1 MLIEFSV
8 GNYRSFKE
16 VATFSMV
23 AAPIVMGDSPIN
35 RNNLFSATKE
45 IYLLKSAAIYGANAS
60 GKSNLVRAISF
71 MKKFTINSAI
81 GSRITDEIN
90 TELYRLSVTFEKEP
104 SYFEIVFI
112 IGTARY
118 RYGFEVDR
126 QSVKSEWLYQTL
138 RTKEIQLFDREK
150 TNIKVSSKFAEG
162 KSLQN
167 KTRKNALFLSVV
179 AQFNGNIARNIID
192 WLNKLNINE
201 LNIFNNLDDDNYD
214 YLTIDALIK
223 GHQTKNLI
231 NLVTSLDLGI
241 KDIHTV
247 EIPVSDVLER
257 VFYEIKTSHWKYDD
271 EGNRVAIEYF
281 GIDEDESAGTQ
292 KLFHISGLLI
302 KILQAGEI
310 LIVDELDA
318 RLHPLISCA
327 IVKLFNS
334 TITNPRNAQLIFTTH
349 DTNLLSANMF
359 RKDQIWFTEK
369 DRYGATDL
377 YSLVEYQIPDDAPF
391 EQDYIAGKYGAIPFI
406 GDLNRVLGK

>member
-16 VATFSMV
+16 VVTFSMV
-23 AAPIVMGDSPIN
+23 AAPIVVGDNPIN

-45 IYLLKSAAIYGANAS
+45 INLLKSTAIYGANAS

-71 MKKFTINSAI
+71 MKEFTINSVV
-81 GSRITDEIN
+81 GSRITSEIN
-90 TELYRLSVTFEKEP
+90 TDSYRLNTEFEGEP
-104 SYFEIVFI
+104 SYFEMVFI

-126 QSVKSEWLYQTL
+126 QGVISEWLYQTL
-138 RTKEIQLFDREK
+138 RTKESQLFDREGSR
-150 TNIKVSSKFAEG
+150 IKVFSKFGEG
-162 KSLQN
+162 QSLEN
-167 KTRKNALFLSVV
+167 KTRKNALFLSVA
-179 AQFNGNIARNIID
+179 AQFNGKIAREIIV
-192 WLNKLNINE
+192 WLHE
-201 LNIFNNLDDDNYD
+201 LNIFNSLDDDDYD
-214 YLTIDALIK
+214 NLTIDTLIQ
-223 GHQTKNLI
+223 GHQTQDLI
-231 NLVTSLDLGI
+231 GLVTSLDLGI
-241 KDIHTV
+241 QDIQM
-247 EIPVSDVLER
+247 
-257 VFYEIKTSHWKYDD
+257 IKTPIPEFPGGISYEVKTAHWKYDR
-271 EGNRVAIEYF
+271 EGNKVATEYF
-281 GIDEDESAGTQ
+281 ELDEDESAGTQ
-292 KLFHISGLLI
+292 KLFNISGLLI
-302 KILQAGEI
+302 NILQAGEI

-334 TITNPRNAQLIFTTH
+334 PITNPRNAQLIFTTH

>member
-16 VATFSMV
+16 VVTFSMV
-23 AAPIVMGDSPIN
+23 AAPILVGDIPVN
-35 RNNLFSATKE
+35 GNNLFSATKE
-45 IYLLKSAAIYGANAS
+45 IGLLKSTAIYGANAS

-71 MKKFTINSAI
+71 MKEFTINSVV
-81 GSRITDEIN
+81 GSRITNEID
-90 TELYRLSVTFEKEP
+90 TDLYRLSIDSELEA
-104 SYFEIVFI
+104 SYFEMVFM

-138 RTKEIQLFDREK
+138 RTKESQLFDREK
-150 TNIKVSSKFAEG
+150 NRFKVFSKFSEG
-162 KSLQN
+162 RSLEN

-179 AQFNGNIARNIID
+179 AQFNGDIATDVVD
-192 WLNKLNINE
+192 WFNE
-201 LNIFNNLDDDNYD
+201 LNIFNNLDDDDYD
-214 YLTIDALIK
+214 NATIDALIE
-223 GHQTKNLI
+223 GHRTKDLI
-231 NLVTSLDLGI
+231 ALVTSLDLGI
-241 KDIHTV
+241 KDIQM
-247 EIPVSDVLER
+247 
-257 VFYEIKTSHWKYDD
+257 IKTPVAELPGAISYEVKTAHWKYDVD
-271 EGNRVAIEYF
+271 GSKVDTEYF
-281 GIDEDESAGTQ
+281 ELDEDESAGTQ
-292 KLFHISGLLI
+292 KLFNMSGLLI
-302 KILQAGEI
+302 NILQAGEI

-334 TITNPRNAQLIFTTH
+334 PITNPRNAQLIFTTH

-377 YSLVEYQIPDDAPF
+377 YSLVEYDIPDDAPF

-406 GDLNRVLGK
+406 GDLNRVLGN

>member
-16 VATFSMV
+16 VVTFSMV
-23 AAPIVMGDSPIN
+23 AAPIVVGDNTASK
-35 RNNLFSATKE
+35 NNLFSATKE
-45 IYLLKSAAIYGANAS
+45 IELLKSAAIYGANAS

-71 MKKFTINSAI
+71 MKEFTINSV
-81 GSRITDEIN
+81 GSHITSEIDA
-90 TELYRLSVTFEKEP
+90 ESYRLNIESEKEP

-112 IGTARY
+112 IGTTRY

-126 QSVKSEWLYQTL
+126 HSVKSEWLYQTL
-138 RTKEIQLFDREK
+138 RTKESKLFDRE
-150 TNIKVSSKFAEG
+150 NSQIKVFGKFSEG
-162 KSLQN
+162 RSLEN
-167 KTRKNALFLSVV
+167 KTRKNALFLSVA
-179 AQFNGNIARNIID
+179 AQFNGDIATDVVD
-192 WLNKLNINE
+192 WFNE
-201 LNIFNNLDDDNYD
+201 LNIFNNLDDGDYDNV
-214 YLTIDALIK
+214 TIDALIE
-223 GHQTKNLI
+223 GHRTQDLI
-231 NLVTSLDLGI
+231 GLVTSLDLGI
-241 KDIHTV
+241 KDIQM
-247 EIPVSDVLER
+247 
-257 VFYEIKTSHWKYDD
+257 IKTPLPEFPGAISYEVKTAHWKYDGGENKVD
-271 EGNRVAIEYF
+271 TEYF
-281 GIDEDESAGTQ
+281 ELDENESAGTQ
-292 KLFHISGLLI
+292 KLFNISGLLI
-302 KILQAGEI
+302 NILQTGEI

-334 TITNPRNAQLIFTTH
+334 PITNPRNAQLIFTTH

-377 YSLVEYQIPDDAPF
+377 YSLVEYEIPNDAPF

>member
-16 VATFSMV
+16 VVTFSMV
-23 AAPIVMGDSPIN
+23 TAPIVVGDSLMN
-35 RNNLFSATKE
+35 GNNIFSATKE
-45 IYLLKSAAIYGANAS
+45 IELLKSAAIYGANAS

-71 MKKFTINSAI
+71 MKEFTINSV
-81 GSRITDEIN
+81 GSRIASEIE
-90 TELYRLSVTFEKEP
+90 TESYRLNIESEKES
-104 SYFEIVFI
+104 SYFEIVFT
-112 IGTARY
+112 IGTTRY

-138 RTKEIQLFDREK
+138 RTKESQLFERENSK
-150 TNIKVSSKFAEG
+150 IKVFSKFYEG
-162 KSLQN
+162 KSLEN

-179 AQFNGNIARNIID
+179 AQFNGDIATDVVD
-192 WLNKLNINE
+192 WFNE
-201 LNIFNNLDDDNYD
+201 LNIFNNLDDDDYD
-214 YLTIDALIK
+214 NATIDALIE
-223 GHQTKNLI
+223 GHRTQDLI
-231 NLVTSLDLGI
+231 GLVTSLDLGI
-241 KDIHTV
+241 KDIQM
-247 EIPVSDVLER
+247 
-257 VFYEIKTSHWKYDD
+257 IKTPMPELPGVISYEVKTAHWKYDR
-271 EGNRVAIEYF
+271 EQNRVDTEYF
-281 GIDEDESAGTQ
+281 ELDENESAGTQ
-292 KLFHISGLLI
+292 KLFNISGLLI
-302 KILQAGEI
+302 NILQAGEI

-334 TITNPRNAQLIFTTH
+334 PITNPRNAQLIFTTH

-377 YSLVEYQIPDDAPF
+377 YSLVEYEIPDDAPF

>member
-16 VATFSMV
+16 VVTFSMV
-23 AAPIVMGDSPIN
+23 AAPIAVSNSTIDE
-35 RNNLFSATKE
+35 NNLFLATKE
-45 IYLLKSAAIYGANAS
+45 IKLLKSAAIYGANAS

-71 MKKFTINSAI
+71 MKEFAINSAV
-81 GSRITDEIN
+81 GSRITNEID
-90 TELYRLSVTFEKEP
+90 TELYRLNIESEREP

-112 IGTARY
+112 IGSTRY

-138 RTKEIQLFDREK
+138 RTKESQLFERENSK
-150 TNIKVSSKFAEG
+150 IKVFSKFSEG
-162 KSLQN
+162 RSLEN

-179 AQFNGNIARNIID
+179 AQFNGDIATDVVD
-192 WLNKLNINE
+192 WFNE
-201 LNIFNNLDDDNYD
+201 LNIFNNLDDDDYD
-214 YLTIDALIK
+214 NATIDALIE
-223 GHQTKNLI
+223 GHRTQDLI
-231 NLVTSLDLGI
+231 GLVTSLDLGI
-241 KDIHTV
+241 KDIQM
-247 EIPVSDVLER
+247 
-257 VFYEIKTSHWKYDD
+257 IKTPMPEFPGVISYEVKTAHWKYDG
-271 EGNRVAIEYF
+271 ENRVDTEYF
-281 GIDEDESAGTQ
+281 ELDENESAGTQ
-292 KLFHISGLLI
+292 KLFNISGLLI
-302 KILQAGEI
+302 NILQSGEI

-334 TITNPRNAQLIFTTH
+334 SITNPRNAQLIFTTH

-377 YSLVEYQIPDDAPF
+377 YSLVEYEIPDDAPF

>member
-16 VATFSMV
+16 VVTFSMV
-23 AAPIVMGDSPIN
+23 AAPIVVGDNHIN

-45 IYLLKSAAIYGANAS
+45 IELLKSAAIYGANAS

-71 MKKFTINSAI
+71 MKEFAINSVI
-81 GSRITDEIN
+81 GSRITSEIE
-90 TELYRLSVTFEKEP
+90 TESYQLNIESELEP
-104 SYFEIVFI
+104 SYFEMVFI

-126 QSVKSEWLYQTL
+126 HSVKSEWLYQTL
-138 RTKEIQLFDREK
+138 RTKESQLFERENSK
-150 TNIKVSSKFAEG
+150 IKVFSKFSEG
-162 KSLQN
+162 RLLEN

-179 AQFNGNIARNIID
+179 AQFNGDIATDVID
-192 WLNKLNINE
+192 WFNE
-201 LNIFNNLDDDNYD
+201 LNIFNNLDDDDYD
-214 YLTIDALIK
+214 NVTIEALIE
-223 GHQTKNLI
+223 GHRTQDLI
-231 NLVTSLDLGI
+231 GLVTSLDLGI
-241 KDIHTV
+241 KDIQMIETP
-247 EIPVSDVLER
+247 IPEVPGMIS
-257 VFYEIKTSHWKYDD
+257 YEVKTAHWKYDA
-271 EGNRVAIEYF
+271 EENRVDTEYF
-281 GIDEDESAGTQ
+281 ELNKNESAGTQ
-292 KLFHISGLLI
+292 KLFNISGLLI
-302 KILQAGEI
+302 NILQTGEI

-334 TITNPRNAQLIFTTH
+334 PITNPRNAQLIFTTH

-377 YSLVEYQIPDDAPF
+377 YSLVEYDIPDDAPF

>member
-16 VATFSMV
+16 VVTFSMV
-23 AAPIVMGDSPIN
+23 AAPIVVGDNPIN

-45 IYLLKSAAIYGANAS
+45 INLLKSAAIYGANAS

-90 TELYRLSVTFEKEP
+90 TELYRLSVKFEKEP

-179 AQFNGNIARNIID
+179 AQFNGSIATSVID
-192 WLNKLNINE
+192 WLNE

-223 GHQTKNLI
+223 GHQTKDLI

-241 KDIHTV
+241 KDIHTL
-247 EIPVSDVLER
+247 EIPVTDELER

-334 TITNPRNAQLIFTTH
+334 PITNPRNAQLIFTTH

-377 YSLVEYQIPDDAPF
+377 YSLVEYDIPDDAPF

>member
-16 VATFSMV
+16 VVTFSMV
-23 AAPIVMGDSPIN
+23 AAPIVVGDNPIN
-35 RNNLFSATKE
+35 RNNLFLATKE
-45 IYLLKSAAIYGANAS
+45 INLLKSTAIYGANAS

-71 MKKFTINSAI
+71 MKEFAINSV
-81 GSRITDEIN
+81 GSRITSEIE
-90 TELYRLSVTFEKEP
+90 TESYQLNIESEREP
-104 SYFEIVFI
+104 SYFEMVFI

-126 QSVKSEWLYQTL
+126 HSVKSEWLYQTL
-138 RTKEIQLFDREK
+138 RTKESQLFERENSK
-150 TNIKVSSKFAEG
+150 IKVFGKFSEG
-162 KSLQN
+162 RLLEN

-179 AQFNGNIARNIID
+179 AQFNGNIATDVVD
-192 WLNKLNINE
+192 WFNE
-201 LNIFNNLDDDNYD
+201 LNIFNNLDDDDYD
-214 YLTIDALIK
+214 NLTIEALIE
-223 GHQTKNLI
+223 GHRTQDLI
-231 NLVTSLDLGI
+231 GLVTSLDLGI
-241 KDIHTV
+241 KDIQMIETP
-247 EIPVSDVLER
+247 IPEVPGVIA
-257 VFYEIKTSHWKYDD
+257 YEVKTAHWKYDA
-271 EGNRVAIEYF
+271 EENRVDTEYF
-281 GIDEDESAGTQ
+281 ELNKNESAGTQ
-292 KLFHISGLLI
+292 KLFNISVLLI
-302 KILQAGEI
+302 NILQTGEI

-334 TITNPRNAQLIFTTH
+334 PITNPRNAQLIFTTH

-377 YSLVEYQIPDDAPF
+377 YSLVEYEIPDNAPF
-391 EQDYIAGKYGAIPFI
+391 EQDYISGKYGAIPFI

>member
-8 GNYRSFKE
+8 GNYRSFKK
-16 VATFSMV
+16 VVTFSMV
-23 AAPIVMGDSPIN
+23 AAPIVVGDNPIN
-35 RNNLFSATKE
+35 GNNLFLATKE
-45 IYLLKSAAIYGANAS
+45 INLLKSAAIYGANAS

-71 MKKFTINSAI
+71 MKKFTINSAV

-90 TELYRLSVTFEKEP
+90 TELYRLNVKFEKEP
-104 SYFEIVFI
+104 SYFEMVFI

-179 AQFNGNIARNIID
+179 AQFNGSIATSIID
-192 WLNKLNINE
+192 WLNE

-223 GHQTKNLI
+223 GHQTKDLI

-241 KDIHTV
+241 KDIHTL
-247 EIPVSDVLER
+247 EIPVTDELER

-334 TITNPRNAQLIFTTH
+334 PITNPRNAQLIFTTH

-359 RKDQIWFTEK
+359 RRDQIWFTEK

-377 YSLVEYQIPDDAPF
+377 YSLVEYEIPEDASF

>member
-16 VATFSMV
+16 VVTFSMV
-23 AAPIVMGDSPIN
+23 AAPIVVGDIPIN
-35 RNNLFSATKE
+35 GSNLFSATKE
-45 IYLLKSAAIYGANAS
+45 IELLKSAAIYGANAS

-71 MKKFTINSAI
+71 MKEFTINSAI
-81 GSRITDEIN
+81 GSRITDEID
-90 TELYRLSVTFEKEP
+90 TELYRLNVTFEKEP
-104 SYFEIVFI
+104 SFFEIVFI

-118 RYGFEVDR
+118 RYGFDVDR

-162 KSLQN
+162 KLLQN

-179 AQFNGNIARNIID
+179 AQFNGNIATNIID
-192 WLNKLNINE
+192 WLNE
-201 LNIFNNLDDDNYD
+201 LNIFNNLDDHNYD

-223 GHQTKNLI
+223 GHQTKDLI

-247 EIPVSDVLER
+247 EIPVPDVPGGVL
-257 VFYEIKTSHWKYDD
+257 YEIKTSHWKYDD
-271 EGNRVAIEYF
+271 KGNRVAIEYF

-302 KILQAGEI
+302 NILQTGEI

-334 TITNPRNAQLIFTTH
+334 PITNPHNAQLIFTTH

-377 YSLVEYQIPDDAPF
+377 YSLVEYEIPDDAPF

>member
-16 VATFSMV
+16 VVTFSMV
-23 AAPIVMGDSPIN
+23 TAPIVVGDSLMN
-35 RNNLFSATKE
+35 GNNLFSATKE
-45 IYLLKSAAIYGANAS
+45 IDLLKSAAIYGANAS

-71 MKKFTINSAI
+71 MKGFTINSVV
-81 GSRITDEIN
+81 GSRIASEID
-90 TELYRLSVTFEKEP
+90 TESYRLNIESEKES
-104 SYFEIVFI
+104 SYFEIVFT
-112 IGTARY
+112 IGTTRY

-138 RTKEIQLFDREK
+138 RTKESQLFERENSK
-150 TNIKVSSKFAEG
+150 IKVFSKFHEG
-162 KSLQN
+162 KSLEN

-179 AQFNGNIARNIID
+179 AQFNGEIATDVVD
-192 WLNKLNINE
+192 WFNE
-201 LNIFNNLDDDNYD
+201 LNIFNNLDDDDYD
-214 YLTIDALIK
+214 NATIDALIE
-223 GHQTKNLI
+223 GHRTQDLI
-231 NLVTSLDLGI
+231 GLVTSLDLGI
-241 KDIHTV
+241 KDIQM
-247 EIPVSDVLER
+247 
-257 VFYEIKTSHWKYDD
+257 IKTPMPELPGVISYEVKTAHWKYDR
-271 EGNRVAIEYF
+271 EKNRVDTEYF
-281 GIDEDESAGTQ
+281 ELDENESAGTQ
-292 KLFHISGLLI
+292 KLFNISGLLI
-302 KILQAGEI
+302 NILQAGEI

-334 TITNPRNAQLIFTTH
+334 PITNPRNAQLIFTTH

-359 RKDQIWFTEK
+359 RRDQIWFTEK

-377 YSLVEYQIPDDAPF
+377 YSLVEYEIPDDAPF

>member
-16 VATFSMV
+16 VVTFSMV
-23 AAPIVMGDSPIN
+23 AAPIVVGDSPIN
-35 RNNLFSATKE
+35 GNNLFLATKE
-45 IYLLKSAAIYGANAS
+45 IELLKSAAIYGANAS

-71 MKKFTINSAI
+71 MKEFTINSAV
-81 GSRITDEIN
+81 GNRITNEID
-90 TELYRLSVTFEKEP
+90 TELYRLNIESERES
-104 SYFEIVFI
+104 SYFEMVFI
-112 IGTARY
+112 IGTTRY

-138 RTKEIQLFDREK
+138 RTKEAQLFERENSK
-150 TNIKVSSKFAEG
+150 IKVFSKFYEG
-162 KSLQN
+162 KSLDN

-179 AQFNGNIARNIID
+179 AQFNGDIATDVVD
-192 WLNKLNINE
+192 WFNE
-201 LNIFNNLDDDNYD
+201 LNIFNNLDDDDYD
-214 YLTIDALIK
+214 NATIDALIE
-223 GHQTKNLI
+223 GHRTQDLI
-231 NLVTSLDLGI
+231 GLVTSLDLGI
-241 KDIHTV
+241 KDIQM
-247 EIPVSDVLER
+247 
-257 VFYEIKTSHWKYDD
+257 IKTPMPEFPGVISYEVKTAHWKYDG
-271 EGNRVAIEYF
+271 EENRVGTEYF
-281 GIDEDESAGTQ
+281 ELDENESAGTQ
-292 KLFHISGLLI
+292 KLFNISGLLI
-302 KILQAGEI
+302 NILQTGEI

-334 TITNPRNAQLIFTTH
+334 PITNPRNAQLIFTTH

-377 YSLVEYQIPDDAPF
+377 YSLVEYDIPDDAPF

>member
-8 GNYRSFKE
+8 GNYRSFKK
-16 VATFSMV
+16 VVTFSMV

-35 RNNLFSATKE
+35 GNNLFLATKE
-45 IYLLKSAAIYGANAS
+45 IELLKSAAIYGANAS

-112 IGTARY
+112 IGTVRY

-150 TNIKVSSKFAEG
+150 TNIKVSSKFTEG

-179 AQFNGNIARNIID
+179 AQFNGNIATNIID
-192 WLNKLNINE
+192 WLNE

-214 YLTIDALIK
+214 DLTINALTIDAIIK
-223 GHQTKNLI
+223 GHQTKDLI

-241 KDIHTV
+241 KDIHTL
-247 EIPVSDVLER
+247 EIPVPDEPER

-334 TITNPRNAQLIFTTH
+334 SITNPRNAQLIFTTH

>member
-16 VATFSMV
+16 VVTFSMV
-23 AAPIVMGDSPIN
+23 AAPIVVGDSPVN

-45 IYLLKSAAIYGANAS
+45 IELLKSAAIYGANAS

-71 MKKFTINSAI
+71 MKEFTIDSVS
-81 GSRITDEIN
+81 SRITSEIE
-90 TELYRLSVTFEKEP
+90 TESYRLNIESEREP

-112 IGTARY
+112 TGSTRY

-138 RTKEIQLFDREK
+138 RTKEAQLFERENSK
-150 TNIKVSSKFAEG
+150 IKVFSKFYEG
-162 KSLQN
+162 KSLEN

-179 AQFNGNIARNIID
+179 AQFNGDIATDVVD
-192 WLNKLNINE
+192 WFNE
-201 LNIFNNLDDDNYD
+201 LNIFNNLDDDDYD
-214 YLTIDALIK
+214 NATIDALIE
-223 GHQTKNLI
+223 GHRTQDLI
-231 NLVTSLDLGI
+231 GLVTSLDLGI
-241 KDIHTV
+241 KDIQM
-247 EIPVSDVLER
+247 
-257 VFYEIKTSHWKYDD
+257 IKTPVVELPGVMSYEVKTAHWKYDG
-271 EGNRVAIEYF
+271 EENRVDTEYF
-281 GIDEDESAGTQ
+281 ELDENESAGTQ
-292 KLFHISGLLI
+292 KLFNISGLLI
-302 KILQAGEI
+302 NILQTGEI

-334 TITNPRNAQLIFTTH
+334 PITNPRNAQLIFTTH

-377 YSLVEYQIPDDAPF
+377 YSLVEYEIPDDAPF

>member
-16 VATFSMV
+16 VVTFSMV
-23 AAPIVMGDSPIN
+23 AAPIFMGNSPISE
-35 RNNLFSATKE
+35 NNLFSATKE
-45 IYLLKSAAIYGANAS
+45 IDLLKSAAIYGANAS

-71 MKKFTINSAI
+71 MKEFTINSV
-81 GSRITDEIN
+81 GSRITSEI
-90 TELYRLSVTFEKEP
+90 EAESYRLNIESEKEP

-112 IGTARY
+112 IGTTRY

-126 QSVKSEWLYQTL
+126 HSVKSEWLYQTL
-138 RTKEIQLFDREK
+138 RTKESKLFDRENSK
-150 TNIKVSSKFAEG
+150 IKVFGKFSEG
-162 KSLQN
+162 RSLEN
-167 KTRKNALFLSVV
+167 KTRKNALFLSVA
-179 AQFNGNIARNIID
+179 AQFNGDIATDVVD
-192 WLNKLNINE
+192 WFNE
-201 LNIFNNLDDDNYD
+201 LNIFNNLDDDDYD
-214 YLTIDALIK
+214 NVTIDALIE
-223 GHQTKNLI
+223 GHRTQDLI
-231 NLVTSLDLGI
+231 GLVTSLDLGI
-241 KDIHTV
+241 KDIQM
-247 EIPVSDVLER
+247 
-257 VFYEIKTSHWKYDD
+257 IKTPLPEFPGVISYEVKTAHWKYDGGENKID
-271 EGNRVAIEYF
+271 TEYF
-281 GIDEDESAGTQ
+281 ELDENESAGTQ
-292 KLFHISGLLI
+292 KLFNISGLLI
-302 KILQAGEI
+302 NILQTGEI

-334 TITNPRNAQLIFTTH
+334 PITNPRNAQLIFTTH

-377 YSLVEYQIPDDAPF
+377 YSLVEYDIPDDAPF

>member
-16 VATFSMV
+16 VVTFSMV
-23 AAPIVMGDSPIN
+23 AAPIAVGDNTIN
-35 RNNLFSATKE
+35 TNNLFLATKE
-45 IYLLKSAAIYGANAS
+45 IELLKSAAIYGANAS

-71 MKKFTINSAI
+71 MKEFTINSAV
-81 GSRITDEIN
+81 GNRITNEID
-90 TELYRLSVTFEKEP
+90 TELYRLNIESEREP
-104 SYFEIVFI
+104 SYFEMVFI
-112 IGTARY
+112 IGTTRY

-126 QSVKSEWLYQTL
+126 HSVKSEWLYQTL
-138 RTKEIQLFDREK
+138 RTKESQLFERE
-150 TNIKVSSKFAEG
+150 NSRIKVFSKFYEG
-162 KSLQN
+162 KSLEN

-179 AQFNGNIARNIID
+179 AQFNGDIATDVVD
-192 WLNKLNINE
+192 WFNE
-201 LNIFNNLDDDNYD
+201 LNIFNNLDDDDYD
-214 YLTIDALIK
+214 NATIDALIE
-223 GHQTKNLI
+223 GHRTQDLI
-231 NLVTSLDLGI
+231 GLVTSLDLGI
-241 KDIHTV
+241 KDIQMIKAP
-247 EIPVSDVLER
+247 IPEFPGVIS
-257 VFYEIKTSHWKYDD
+257 YEVKTAHWKYDS
-271 EGNRVAIEYF
+271 EENRVDTEYF
-281 GIDEDESAGTQ
+281 ELDENESAGTQ
-292 KLFHISGLLI
+292 KLFNISGLLI
-302 KILQAGEI
+302 NILQTGEI

-334 TITNPRNAQLIFTTH
+334 PITNPRNAQLIFTTH

-377 YSLVEYQIPDDAPF
+377 YSLVEYDIPDDAPF

>member
-16 VATFSMV
+16 VVTFSMV
-23 AAPIVMGDSPIN
+23 AASLVADNNTVNG
-35 RNNLFSATKE
+35 NNLFSATKE
-45 IYLLKSAAIYGANAS
+45 IELLKSAAVYGANAS

-71 MKKFTINSAI
+71 MKEFTINSAV
-81 GSRITDEIN
+81 GNRITNEIE
-90 TELYRLSVTFEKEP
+90 TESYRLNIESEKTS

-112 IGTARY
+112 IGNTRY

-126 QSVKSEWLYQTL
+126 QRIKSEWLYQIL
-138 RTKEIQLFDREK
+138 RTKEAQLFDRQNNK
-150 TNIKVSSKFAEG
+150 IKVFSRFSEG
-162 KSLQN
+162 QSLEN

-179 AQFNGNIARNIID
+179 AQFNGNIATDIVD
-192 WLNKLNINE
+192 WFNE
-201 LNIFNNLDDDNYD
+201 LNIFNSLDDDDYD
-214 YLTIDALIK
+214 NATIEALIE
-223 GHQTKNLI
+223 GHRTQDLI
-231 NLVTSLDLGI
+231 GLVTSLDLGI
-241 KDIHTV
+241 KDIQM
-247 EIPVSDVLER
+247 
-257 VFYEIKTSHWKYDD
+257 IKTPMPEFPSIISYEVKTAHWKYDG
-271 EGNRVAIEYF
+271 EENRVDTEYF
-281 GIDEDESAGTQ
+281 ELDENESAGTQ
-292 KLFHISGLLI
+292 KLFNISGLLI
-302 KILQAGEI
+302 NILQTGEI

-334 TITNPRNAQLIFTTH
+334 RITNPHNAQLIFTTH

-377 YSLVEYQIPDDAPF
+377 YSLVEYDIPDDAPF

>member
-16 VATFSMV
+16 VVTFSMV
-23 AAPIVMGDSPIN
+23 AAPIVMGDSLVN
-35 RNNLFSATKE
+35 QNNLFSATKE
-45 IYLLKSAAIYGANAS
+45 IELLKNAAIYGANAS

-71 MKKFTINSAI
+71 MKEFTIDSVS
-81 GSRITDEIN
+81 SRITSEIE
-90 TELYRLSVTFEKEP
+90 TESYRLNIESEREP
-104 SYFEIVFI
+104 SYFEMVFI
-112 IGTARY
+112 TGSTRY

-138 RTKEIQLFDREK
+138 RTKESQLFERENSK
-150 TNIKVSSKFAEG
+150 IKVFNKFYEG
-162 KSLQN
+162 KSLEN

-179 AQFNGNIARNIID
+179 AQFNGDIATDVVD
-192 WLNKLNINE
+192 WFNE
-201 LNIFNNLDDDNYD
+201 LNIFNNLDDDDYD
-214 YLTIDALIK
+214 NATIDALIE
-223 GHQTKNLI
+223 GHRTQDLI
-231 NLVTSLDLGI
+231 GLVTSLDLGI
-241 KDIHTV
+241 KDIQM
-247 EIPVSDVLER
+247 
-257 VFYEIKTSHWKYDD
+257 IKTPVVELPGVMSYEVKTAHWKYDG
-271 EGNRVAIEYF
+271 EENRVDTEYF
-281 GIDEDESAGTQ
+281 ELDENESAGTQ
-292 KLFHISGLLI
+292 KLFNISGLLI
-302 KILQAGEI
+302 NILQTGEI

-334 TITNPRNAQLIFTTH
+334 PITNPRNAQLIFTTH

-377 YSLVEYQIPDDAPF
+377 YSLVEYEIPDDAPF

>member
-16 VATFSMV
+16 VVTFSMV
-23 AAPIVMGDSPIN
+23 AAPIVVGDSPIN
-35 RNNLFSATKE
+35 VNNLFLATKE
-45 IYLLKSAAIYGANAS
+45 IELLKSAAIYGANAS

-71 MKKFTINSAI
+71 MKEFTINSAV
-81 GSRITDEIN
+81 GNRITNEIN
-90 TELYRLSVTFEKEP
+90 TELYRLNIESERES
-104 SYFEIVFI
+104 SYFEMVFI
-112 IGTARY
+112 IGTTRY

-138 RTKEIQLFDREK
+138 RTKEAQLFERENSK
-150 TNIKVSSKFAEG
+150 IKVFSKFYEG
-162 KSLQN
+162 KSLDN

-179 AQFNGNIARNIID
+179 AQFNGDIATDVVD
-192 WLNKLNINE
+192 WFNE
-201 LNIFNNLDDDNYD
+201 LNIFNNLDDDDYD
-214 YLTIDALIK
+214 NATIDALIE
-223 GHQTKNLI
+223 GHRTQDLI
-231 NLVTSLDLGI
+231 GLVTSLDLGI
-241 KDIHTV
+241 KDIQM
-247 EIPVSDVLER
+247 
-257 VFYEIKTSHWKYDD
+257 IKTPMPEFPGVISYEVKTAHWKYDG
-271 EGNRVAIEYF
+271 EENRVGTEYF
-281 GIDEDESAGTQ
+281 ELDENESAGTQ
-292 KLFHISGLLI
+292 KLFNISGLLI
-302 KILQAGEI
+302 NILQTGEI

-334 TITNPRNAQLIFTTH
+334 PITNPRNAQLIFTTH

-377 YSLVEYQIPDDAPF
+377 YSLVEYDIPDDASF

>member
-16 VATFSMV
+16 VVTFSMV
-23 AAPIVMGDSPIN
+23 AAPIPVGDNIAGK
-35 RNNLFSATKE
+35 NNIFSATKE
-45 IYLLKSAAIYGANAS
+45 TELLKSTAIYGANAS

-71 MKKFTINSAI
+71 MKDFTINSV
-81 GSRITDEIN
+81 GSRITSEIE
-90 TELYRLSVTFEKEP
+90 TESYRLNIESEKEP

-112 IGTARY
+112 IGTTRY

-126 QSVKSEWLYQTL
+126 YSVKSEWLYQTL
-138 RTKEIQLFDREK
+138 RTKESQLFDRE
-150 TNIKVSSKFAEG
+150 NSKFKVFGKFSEG
-162 KSLQN
+162 RTLEN

-179 AQFNGNIARNIID
+179 AQFNGDIATGVID
-192 WLNKLNINE
+192 WFNE
-201 LNIFNNLDDDNYD
+201 LNIFNNLDDDDYD
-214 YLTIDALIK
+214 NATIDALIE
-223 GHQTKNLI
+223 GHRTQDLI
-231 NLVTSLDLGI
+231 GLVTSLDLGI
-241 KDIHTV
+241 KDIQM
-247 EIPVSDVLER
+247 
-257 VFYEIKTSHWKYDD
+257 IKTPMPEFPGVISYEVKTAHWKYDGG
-271 EGNRVAIEYF
+271 ENRVDTEYF
-281 GIDEDESAGTQ
+281 ELDENESAGTQ
-292 KLFHISGLLI
+292 KLFNISGLLI
-302 KILQAGEI
+302 NILQTGEI

-334 TITNPRNAQLIFTTH
+334 PITNPRNAQLIFTTH

-359 RKDQIWFTEK
+359 RRDQIWFTEK

-377 YSLVEYQIPDDAPF
+377 YSLVEYDIPDDAPF

>member
-16 VATFSMV
+16 VVTFSMV
-23 AAPIVMGDSPIN
+23 AAPIVVGDNPIN

-45 IYLLKSAAIYGANAS
+45 IELLKSAAIYGANAS

-71 MKKFTINSAI
+71 MKEFTINSAV
-81 GSRITDEIN
+81 GSRITNEID
-90 TELYRLSVTFEKEP
+90 TDLYRLSINSELEA
-104 SYFEIVFI
+104 SYFEMVFI

-126 QSVKSEWLYQTL
+126 QSVKSEWLYQIL
-138 RTKEIQLFDREK
+138 RTKESQLFDRENN
-150 TNIKVSSKFAEG
+150 TIKVFSKFSEG
-162 KSLQN
+162 RSLEN

-179 AQFNGNIARNIID
+179 AQFNGDIATDVVD
-192 WLNKLNINE
+192 WFND
-201 LNIFNNLDDDNYD
+201 LNIFNNLDDDDYD
-214 YLTIDALIK
+214 NATIAALIE
-223 GHQTKNLI
+223 GHRTQDLI
-231 NLVTSLDLGI
+231 GLVTSLDLGI
-241 KDIHTV
+241 KDIQMIETPMPGLPGV
-247 EIPVSDVLER
+247 IS
-257 VFYEIKTSHWKYDD
+257 YEVKTAHWKYDSK
-271 EGNRVAIEYF
+271 ENRVDTEYF
-281 GIDEDESAGTQ
+281 ELDENESAGTQ
-292 KLFHISGLLI
+292 KLFNISGLLI
-302 KILQAGEI
+302 NILQTGEI

-334 TITNPRNAQLIFTTH
+334 PITNPRNAQLIFTTH

-377 YSLVEYQIPDDAPF
+377 YSLVEYEIPDDAPF
-391 EQDYIAGKYGAIPFI
+391 EQDYIAGRYGAIPFI

>member
-16 VATFSMV
+16 VVTFSMV
-23 AAPIVMGDSPIN
+23 AAPIVVGDSPIN
-35 RNNLFSATKE
+35 VNNLFLATKE
-45 IYLLKSAAIYGANAS
+45 IELLKSAAIYGANAS

-71 MKKFTINSAI
+71 MKEFTINSAV
-81 GSRITDEIN
+81 GNRITNEIN
-90 TELYRLSVTFEKEP
+90 TELYRLNIESERES
-104 SYFEIVFI
+104 SYFEMVFI
-112 IGTARY
+112 IGTTRY

-138 RTKEIQLFDREK
+138 RTKEAQLFERENSK
-150 TNIKVSSKFAEG
+150 IKVFSKFYEG
-162 KSLQN
+162 KSLDN

-179 AQFNGNIARNIID
+179 AQFNGDIATDVVD
-192 WLNKLNINE
+192 WFNE
-201 LNIFNNLDDDNYD
+201 LNIFNNLDDDDYD
-214 YLTIDALIK
+214 NATIDALIE
-223 GHQTKNLI
+223 GHRTQDLI
-231 NLVTSLDLGI
+231 GLVTSLDLGI
-241 KDIHTV
+241 KDIQMIK
-247 EIPVSDVLER
+247 IPMPEFPGVIS
-257 VFYEIKTSHWKYDD
+257 YEVKTAHWKYDG
-271 EGNRVAIEYF
+271 EENRVGTGYF
-281 GIDEDESAGTQ
+281 ELDENESAGTQ
-292 KLFHISGLLI
+292 KLFNISGLLI
-302 KILQAGEI
+302 NILQTGEI

-334 TITNPRNAQLIFTTH
+334 PITNPRNAQLIFTTH

-377 YSLVEYQIPDDAPF
+377 YSLVEYDIPDDASF